1 MRTLRS
7 GPTGSACAALA
18 GFLGLRSEKRDGTV
32 RWTVDQGVDMGRP
45 SRLDLEVDLKR
56 GQLESI
62 RVGGAS
68 VLVSSGTL
76 HIEGEA

>member
-1 MRTLRS
+1 
-7 GPTGSACAALA
+7 
-18 GFLGLRSEKRDGTV
+18 V

-56 GQLESI
+56 GQLEAI